1 MTIRF
6 IDGFDYYAVSQ
17 LNSKW
22 TNQNNQFTG
31 FAIVAGRFV
40 GSGLRISNDNCW
52 TSLVLDNQ
60 STWVIGS
67 AFKTLNYASPSPIMF
82 LRSGGTVQTELRLNS
97 DGTVSVTRNGTL
109 LGKSTYVLP
118 QNAWVYLEW
127 KSTLNT
133 TNGYYE
139 VRVGGT
145 SILYGSGNNA
155 NAGGTTANEVG
166 LGSWPQ
172 GSANSYTRDYDDVY
186 ILDGTTGPQAGDNNF
201 LGERR
206 VDIIIPTGT
215 ATYSQFTRGGSTVNA
230 NNWQQV
236 AEMPPDNDV
245 TYNFSSTAGQ
255 IDSFMHTPATGNPP
269 VINAIQFNITARID
283 DATTRNVSPFIRI
296 GGNDFPQSGI
306 SVPNSSYLNLFN
318 IAELDPS
325 GSPWNVNTINS
336 MEIGYKLN
344 S

>member
-6 IDGFDYYAVSQ
+6 IDGFDYYATSQ
-17 LNSKW
+17 VTTKW
-22 TNQNNQFTG
+22 SNQNVSLINI
-31 FAIVAGRFV
+31 AMVPGRFG
-40 GSGLRISNDNCW
+40 GSGLQVNSDVNWISR
-52 TSLVLDNQ
+52 VLDNQ
-60 STWVIGS
+60 PTWVMGF
-67 AFKTLNYASPSPIMF
+67 AFKTASYATPGPIAFLHEGGSTQTQLYLN
-82 LRSGGTVQTELRLNS
+82 G
-97 DGTVSVTRNGTL
+97 DGTLSVYRNVTQ
-109 LGKSTYVLP
+109 LGKSIYAVP

-127 KSTLNT
+127 KSTINSV
-133 TNGYYE
+133 NGYYE

-145 SILYGSGNNA
+145 PILYGSGNNSNTG
-155 NAGGTTANEVG
+155 NAFANEVG
-166 LGSWPQ
+166 IGYNPQ
-172 GSANSYTRDYDDVY
+172 GSNNSFVHAYDDLY
-186 ILDGTTGPQAGDNNF
+186 CLDGTTGPQAGDNTF

-206 VDIIIPTGT
+206 VDVIIPTG
-215 ATYSQFTRGGSTVNA
+215 AGTYSQFTKGGSTINA
-230 NNWQQV
+230 SNWQQV

-255 IDSFMHTPATGNPP
+255 IDSFMHTPATGSPP
-269 VINAIQFNITARID
+269 IINAVQFNITARID
-283 DATTRNVSPFIRI
+283 DATTRNVSPFIRLA
-296 GGNDFPQSGI
+296 GTDYPQSGI